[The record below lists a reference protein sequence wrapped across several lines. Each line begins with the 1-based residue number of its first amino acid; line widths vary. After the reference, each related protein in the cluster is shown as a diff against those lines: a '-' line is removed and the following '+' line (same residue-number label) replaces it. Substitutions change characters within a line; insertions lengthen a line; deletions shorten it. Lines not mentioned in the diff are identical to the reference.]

1 MLNSAADFWSASS
14 HDPKTNHMTTIVQY
28 WPPSPWLALDLHVAP
43 DDLAPR
49 PVCRDSTHTV
59 AQGRHGFEGSR
70 PRQIP
75 GRRPVRGVVKEACTK
90 STIPGH
96 RIFATISIRKHAQEN
111 TSVDRRCMRGGSLT
125 NAHWARRCEK
135 THTHTHCACV
145 CACACVCVCMC
156 ACACAC
162 APRHAVVAAT
172 ACVRVH
178 ACMPACL
185 PALGGWVGVVGV
197 AVNQG
202 DEHGIVQFLSR
213 RKHRNPHRHATPGL
227 LVMASVGQGP
237 TLDRD
242 LQLRPTHPQS
252 VSTELYRKWKVRQC
266 DTMRTEDS
274 SCQTRNTIRILNSLG
289 AKMCRCTEMLPECH
303 YTRMQHQ
310 ASCSCLCTKK
320 RASTGPLDC
329 GKF

>member
-1 MLNSAADFWSASS
+1 MR
-14 HDPKTNHMTTIVQY
+14 VRVRVRV
-28 WPPSPWLALDLHVAP
+28 HV
-43 DDLAPR
+43 
-49 PVCRDSTHTV
+49 
-59 AQGRHGFEGSR
+59 
-70 PRQIP
+70 
-75 GRRPVRGVVKEACTK
+75 
-90 STIPGH
+90 
-96 RIFATISIRKHAQEN
+96 
-111 TSVDRRCMRGGSLT
+111 
-125 NAHWARRCEK
+125 
-135 THTHTHCACV
+135 CV
-145 CACACVCVCMC
+145 CMCVCSSSCCCCGHCMC
-156 ACACAC
+156 ACACM
-162 APRHAVVAAT
+162 H
-172 ACVRVH
+172 
-178 ACMPACL
+178 ACL
-185 PALGGWVGVVGV
+185 PACLGGWVGVVGV